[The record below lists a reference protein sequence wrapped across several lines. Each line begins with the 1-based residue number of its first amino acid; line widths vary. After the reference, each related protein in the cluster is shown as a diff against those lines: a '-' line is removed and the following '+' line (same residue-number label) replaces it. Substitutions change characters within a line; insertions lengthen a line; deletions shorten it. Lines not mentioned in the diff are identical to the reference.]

1 MGVYGAIP
9 TRTKPSLPV
18 CHKLVSH
25 RIFREQVAD
34 ATAVR
39 NLLSPTPPRIS
50 ETALRNVAIGTGA
63 ALLPPGM
70 GPRVVAPH

>member
-9 TRTKPSLPV
+9 TRTKRSLPV
-18 CHKLVSH
+18 RHKLVSH

-34 ATAVR
+34 ATTVR
-39 NLLSPTPPRIS
+39 NLLSPTPPKIS

-63 ALLPPGM
+63 AHLPRDM
-70 GPRVVAPH
+70 GPRAVASH

>member
-39 NLLSPTPPRIS
+39 NLLSPTPPEIS

-63 ALLPPGM
+63 VLLPRGM
-70 GPRVVAPH
+70 GPRVVAPN